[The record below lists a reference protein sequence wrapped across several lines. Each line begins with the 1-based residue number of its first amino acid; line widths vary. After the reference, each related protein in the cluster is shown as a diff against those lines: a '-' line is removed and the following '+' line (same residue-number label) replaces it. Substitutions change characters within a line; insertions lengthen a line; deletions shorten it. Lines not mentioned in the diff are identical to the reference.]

1 MVLTDRLAP
10 PFQGDTMALDHVH
23 PTVAIRAARGSDGI
37 ALARL
42 AELDSR
48 RPLTGDVL
56 VAEADGAVIA
66 ALSIDENRAVADI
79 FKPTAEIVSLLRS
92 RRQAIVAR
100 P

>member
-1 MVLTDRLAP
+1 MNYASI
-10 PFQGDTMALDHVH
+10 TM
-23 PTVAIRAARGSDGI
+23 RAAMTADATAI
-37 ALARL
+37 ARL
-42 AELDSR
+42 SELEED

-56 VAEADGAVIA
+56 VAEGDGAVIA